1 MLYVRQV
8 LSLLEMARA
17 RGIGMP
23 RAKKKKVAVDE
34 VIEEAPAEEP
44 SPPEPAP
51 PPSPP
56 PQPARKRLPPSPS
69 KIKLTNTRHKLRRM
83 ISTWVKQGCDG
94 MADASGDLD
103 KASSKYERQLDAIH
117 RDEQRKLPLEPPR
130 PYEIMERT
138 YQAELQFAQAQ
149 KQFWQINYHYQKLF
163 REAAKA
169 EQDVLRAKIEWL
181 TRQRLRM
188 RARCKTRV

>member
-1 MLYVRQV
+1 M
-8 LSLLEMARA
+8 
-17 RGIGMP
+17 
-23 RAKKKKVAVDE
+23 DE
-34 VIEEAPAEEP
+34 VIEEAPAEEA

-83 ISTWVKQGCDG
+83 ISTWVTQGCDG
-94 MADASGDLD
+94 MADASEDLD
-103 KASSKYERQLDAIH
+103 KASRKYERQCDAIL
-117 RDEQRKLPLEPPR
+117 RDEQRKPPLKPPG
-130 PYEIMERT
+130 PSELMERI
-138 YQAELQFAQAQ
+138 YQAELQMAQA
-149 KQFWQINYHYQKLF
+149 KTQFWQINYHYQKLF

-181 TRQRLRM
+181 TRQLRM
-188 RARCKTRV
+188 RARCKRSRV